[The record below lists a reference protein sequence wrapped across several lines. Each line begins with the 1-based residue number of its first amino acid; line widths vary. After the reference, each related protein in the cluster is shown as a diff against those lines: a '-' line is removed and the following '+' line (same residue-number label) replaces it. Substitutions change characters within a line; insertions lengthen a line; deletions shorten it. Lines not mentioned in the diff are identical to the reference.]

1 MKILVLGGG
10 TSQERDVSVRSAKAV
25 ATAARRAGFEVQEAD
40 PSEEPRVFDG
50 LLGDTIIFPILHGA
64 YGEDGE
70 VQKELENLQLP
81 YLGSDS
87 KSSANCFDKWL
98 TRQKLIEAGIPMP
111 PAVLVSRD
119 TYDKQLLSEKA
130 HVLKVQRGGSSIGTI
145 IQLEHKKIDDEQLDK
160 LFGLDH
166 NALLEEYIDGI
177 EVTVP
182 ILDQR
187 ALPVIEI
194 VPPVG
199 ELFDYD
205 NKYNGR
211 TQELSPPP
219 HVPRELQQKV
229 QWLAEQA
236 HKTMGCRHLSRVDII
251 IDNEQNPQVLEINT
265 MPGLT
270 DESLYPKAAAVADM
284 TMPQLVANFAG
295 LVKRDYNL

>member
-10 TSQERDVSVRSAKAV
+10 DSPEREVSLRSAKTV
-25 ATAARRAGFEVQEAD
+25 AKAARHAGFEVQEAD
-40 PSEEPRVFDG
+40 PRDEPRILDG

-64 YGEDGE
+64 YGEDGGI
-70 VQKELENLQLP
+70 QKEFENRGLP
-81 YLGSDS
+81 FLGSDS
-87 KSSANCFDKWL
+87 KSSANCFDKWM
-98 TRQKLIEAGIPMP
+98 TRQKLTEAGIQMP

-119 TYDKQLLSEKA
+119 SYPDQALSEKP

-145 IQLEHKKIDDEQLDK
+145 IHLEAGQISDSQLDE
-160 LFGLDH
+160 LFGLDR
-166 NALLEEYIDGI
+166 NALLEEYIEGI

-182 ILDQR
+182 VLDQR
-187 ALPVIEI
+187 ALPVVEI

-219 HVPRELQQKV
+219 HVSQDLQRKV

-236 HKTMGCRHLSRVDII
+236 HKIMGCRHLSRVDII
-251 IDNEQNPQVLEINT
+251 IDKHQEPHILEINT

-284 TMPQLVANFAG
+284 TMPQLAAKFAE